1 LLLAGSLNS
10 ILNMQYRRN
19 RDGRFRKKAMRLAS
33 NQGDSGMGMPPGG
46 DAQTLLALMH
56 ARAEAARLG
65 EREQLFST
73 LLGGVNAVLWAFD
86 WQAQRMIYVSPA
98 YERIFGRSPALLLA
112 DYGEWRN
119 AIYPDDVEFA
129 QKSMLAVLD
138 EGAVETREYRIIRG
152 DGQLRWLSD
161 KCFLGRRADRG
172 QGPIIV
178 GIAEDI
184 TEKKQLEGELQRLAT
199 TDVLTQ
205 SSNRRHFFE
214 CARGEFE
221 RARQFASSLAFLLLD
236 IDDFKRINDTH
247 GHQMGDQV
255 LQKVARCGAA
265 VLRQS
270 DLFGRIGGE
279 EFAAVL
285 PGCQPDLAEQIAER
299 LQREIERVVFT
310 AENGERF
317 RVTAS
322 LGLTYLKASDPEL
335 SSVFARADAAMYTAK
350 RLGKN
355 QVIVG

>member
-1 LLLAGSLNS
+1 
-10 ILNMQYRRN
+10 
-19 RDGRFRKKAMRLAS
+19 MRLAS
-33 NQGDSGMGMPPGG
+33 NQGDSRMSMLPGS

-56 ARAEAARLG
+56 ARAEAERLG

-119 AIYPDDVEFA
+119 AIYPDDVEYA
-129 QKSMLAVLD
+129 QKSMIAVLD

-161 KCFLGRRADRG
+161 KCFLGRRAEHG
-172 QGPIIV
+172 HGPIIV

-205 SSNRRHFFE
+205 SSNRRYFFE
-214 CARGEFE
+214 CARTEFE
-221 RARQFASSLAFLLLD
+221 RARQFASPLAFLLLD

-255 LQKVARCGAA
+255 LQKVARCGAS

-279 EFAAVL
+279 EFAALL

-310 AENGERF
+310 ADNGERF

-322 LGLTYLKASDPEL
+322 LGLTSLKASDLEL

>member
-1 LLLAGSLNS
+1 LPLAGSLNS
-10 ILNMQYRRN
+10 ILKMQYRRN

-33 NQGDSGMGMPPGG
+33 NQGDSGMGMLPGG

-255 LQKVARCGAA
+255 LQKVARCGAS

-322 LGLTYLKASDPEL
+322 LGLTSLKASDLEL

>member
-1 LLLAGSLNS
+1 MQLLGSRTSAGGL
-10 ILNMQYRRN
+10 L
-19 RDGRFRKKAMRLAS
+19 
-33 NQGDSGMGMPPGG
+33 PGA
-46 DAQTLLALMH
+46 DPQMLVALMH
-56 ARAEAARLG
+56 ARAEVARLR
-65 EREQLFST
+65 ERDHLFST

-98 YERIFGRSPALLLA
+98 YERIFGRSAALLLA
-112 DYGEWRN
+112 DYSEWRN
-119 AIYPDDVEFA
+119 SIYPDDLEYA
-129 QKSMLAVLD
+129 QKSMLDVLD

-161 KCFLGRRADRG
+161 KCFLGRPAQNG
-172 QGPIIV
+172 QGPILV

-214 CARGEFE
+214 CAGREFE
-221 RARQFASSLAFLLLD
+221 HARQFATPLAFLLLD
-236 IDDFKRINDTH
+236 IDDFKRINDCH
-247 GHQMGDQV
+247 GHQVGDQV
-255 LQKVARCGAA
+255 LQRVAECGSR
-265 VLRQS
+265 VLRRG

-279 EFAAVL
+279 EFASLL

-299 LQREIERVVFT
+299 LQGEIQRLSFT
-310 AENGERF
+310 TPRGERF

-322 LGLTYLKASDPEL
+322 FGLTYLKASDLEL
-335 SSVFARADAAMYTAK
+335 SALFARADAAMYRAK

-355 QVIVG
+355 QVIVA

>member
-1 LLLAGSLNS
+1 
-10 ILNMQYRRN
+10 
-19 RDGRFRKKAMRLAS
+19 MRLAS
-33 NQGDSGMGMPPGG
+33 NQGDSRMSMLPGS

-56 ARAEAARLG
+56 ARAEAERLG

-119 AIYPDDVEFA
+119 AIYPDDVEYA
-129 QKSMLAVLD
+129 QKSMIAVLD

-161 KCFLGRRADRG
+161 KCFLGRRAEHG
-172 QGPIIV
+172 HGPIIV

-199 TDVLTQ
+199 TAVLTQ
-205 SSNRRHFFE
+205 SSNRRYFFE
-214 CARGEFE
+214 CARTEFE
-221 RARQFASSLAFLLLD
+221 RARQFASPLAFLLLD

-255 LQKVARCGAA
+255 LQKVARCGAS

-279 EFAAVL
+279 EFAALL

-310 AENGERF
+310 ADNGERF

-322 LGLTYLKASDPEL
+322 LGLTSLKASDLEL

>member
-1 LLLAGSLNS
+1 
-10 ILNMQYRRN
+10 
-19 RDGRFRKKAMRLAS
+19 
-33 NQGDSGMGMPPGG
+33 MPPGG
-46 DAQTLLALMH
+46 DAQTLLALIH

-161 KCFLGRRADRG
+161 KCFIGRGADRG

-214 CARGEFE
+214 CARIEFE

-255 LQKVARCGAA
+255 LQKVARCGAS

-322 LGLTYLKASDPEL
+322 LGLTYLRANDAEL
-335 SSVFARADAAMYTAK
+335 STVFARADAAMYTAK

>member
-1 LLLAGSLNS
+1 
-10 ILNMQYRRN
+10 
-19 RDGRFRKKAMRLAS
+19 MRLAS
-33 NQGDSGMGMPPGG
+33 DLGDSGMGMPPGG

-119 AIYPDDVEFA
+119 TIYPDDVEFA

-255 LQKVARCGAA
+255 LQKVARCGAS

-322 LGLTYLKASDPEL
+322 LGLTSLKASDLEL

>member
-1 LLLAGSLNS
+1 
-10 ILNMQYRRN
+10 MQ
-19 RDGRFRKKAMRLAS
+19 LAS
-33 NQGDSGMGMPPGG
+33 NQGDSRMSMLPGS

-56 ARAEAARLG
+56 ARAEAERLG

-119 AIYPDDVEFA
+119 AIYPDDVEYA

-161 KCFLGRRADRG
+161 KCFLGRRAEHG
-172 QGPIIV
+172 HGPIIV

-205 SSNRRHFFE
+205 SSNRRYFFE
-214 CARGEFE
+214 CARTEFE
-221 RARQFASSLAFLLLD
+221 RARQFASPLAFLLLD

-255 LQKVARCGAA
+255 LQKVARCGAS

-279 EFAAVL
+279 EFAALL